1 MCGRFY
7 IQETSLEIR
16 KIVQRIQG
24 KMNLPDMKTGEI
36 YPSESVP
43 VLVVRDGKIVP
54 EIITWGAPG
63 FSKGSRII
71 NARSETACE
80 KKMFRD
86 SILHRRCIVPAN
98 GFFEWNR
105 LGDKKKYYFKDDSED
120 IIYMAGIYDRY
131 EDTDYFIIL
140 TTNANDSMKGIHDR
154 MPLILEREQIMDWLL
169 DDGSTKAFLR
179 RTPRELKR
187 EETKKEKKNEY
198 EQLTFDWTDRTS

>member
-1 MCGRFY
+1 
-7 IQETSLEIR
+7 
-16 KIVQRIQG
+16 
-24 KMNLPDMKTGEI
+24 MNLPDMKTGEI

-43 VLVVRDGKIVP
+43 VLVVRDGEVVP

-80 KKMFRD
+80 KKMFCD
-86 SILHRRCIVPAN
+86 SILHRRCIIPAN

-120 IIYMAGIYDRY
+120 TIYMAGIYDRY
-131 EDTDYFIIL
+131 EDTDCFIIL
-140 TTNANDSMKGIHDR
+140 TTNANDSMKDIHDR

-169 DDGSTKAFLR
+169 DDRSTKAFLR
-179 RTPRELKR
+179 RIPRELKR
-187 EETKKEKKNEY
+187 EEIKEEKKNEY
-198 EQLTFDWTDRTS
+198 QQLTFDWTDRTS